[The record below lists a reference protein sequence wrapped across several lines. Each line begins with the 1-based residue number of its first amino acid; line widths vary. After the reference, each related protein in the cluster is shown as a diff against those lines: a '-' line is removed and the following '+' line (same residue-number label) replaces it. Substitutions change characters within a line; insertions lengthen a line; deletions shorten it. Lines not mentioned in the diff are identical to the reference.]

1 THATVLGGQDN
12 EFNGSH
18 GDLLKW
24 PADLYLEGS
33 DQHRGWFHSSL
44 LTSCMLY
51 GRPPYKALLTHGFV
65 VDGAG
70 RKMSKSVGNVV
81 APQKVSDSLGAEML
95 RRWTAAT
102 DYSGELSISD
112 EILKRV
118 VESYRRIRNT
128 LKFLLGNISDF
139 DLERDGIAI
148 DRMLEIDRYALAMT
162 AAMQDEVQAYYER
175 YEFHPAVARLQVF
188 CSEDLGAFYLD
199 VLKDRLYTAGQNSL
213 ARRSAQTALYHLTHA
228 LLKLMAPILSFT
240 AEEAWQ
246 DLHNGKD
253 APL

>member
-1 THATVLGGQDN
+1 GVPMAFFVHKETGELHPRTAELLEQVAQRVEKEGIEAWQSLDPRELLGDEADLYEKNRDTLDVWFDSGTTHATVLGGQDN

-81 APQKVSDSLGAEML
+81 APQKVSDSLGAEIL
-95 RRWTAAT
+95 RLWTAAT

-118 VESYRRIRNT
+118 VEGYRRIRNT
-128 LKFLLGNISDF
+128 LKFLLGNLSDF
-139 DLERDGIAI
+139 DASRD
-148 DRMLEIDRYALAMT
+148 
-162 AAMQDEVQAYYER
+162 
-175 YEFHPAVARLQVF
+175 
-188 CSEDLGAFYLD
+188 S
-199 VLKDRLYTAGQNSL
+199 
-213 ARRSAQTALYHLTHA
+213 
-228 LLKLMAPILSFT
+228 
-240 AEEAWQ
+240 
-246 DLHNGKD
+246 
-253 APL
+253 